1 MHEWPLIAFTLLIQA
16 SVGTILLAGLFGCWI
31 NKTGGEALSFQLVR
45 SVLLLTCLM
54 TGIGLLFSVAHLG
67 YPINAV
73 NSIRH
78 AGSSWLSRE
87 IIFTGT
93 FFGVIC
99 LVTLRTLM
107 TKRVFPTLL
116 LIAAIVG
123 LIDIFCMAE
132 VYRHTM
138 VATWAH
144 INTQFTF
151 FGSIL
156 TLGGCISLL
165 LMVPRVKGQLSDA
178 LSFKIVFVAALF
190 IGIGLIGRLVVLPCY
205 ISALP
210 TLSLTGGVT
219 FPIDAVAQFN
229 QSAGLRLSGWLMGLF
244 GLLLVVLAIYQGR
257 SQVVAKYAGML
268 VFGSLVTIIAEIIA
282 RYSFFLIS

>member
-31 NKTGGEALSFQLVR
+31 NKTGTQALSFQITR
-45 SVLLLTCLM
+45 PVLLLICLM
-54 TGIGLLFSVAHLG
+54 TGVGLLLSVAHLG

-93 FFGVIC
+93 FFGVSC
-99 LVTLRTLM
+99 LVTLRTLI

-151 FGSIL
+151 LGSIL

-165 LMVPRVKGQLSDA
+165 LIVPRIKGRLSDE

-190 IGIGLIGRLVVLPCY
+190 IGIGLIGRLAVLPAY

-210 TLSLTGGVT
+210 ALSVAGGVT

-229 QSAGLRLSGWLMGLF
+229 QSAGLRLSGWLIGLF
-244 GLLLVVLAIYQGR
+244 GLLLVVLAIYKGR
-257 SQVVAKYAGML
+257 RQVAVKYVGTL
-268 VFGSLVTIIAEIIA
+268 VFGSLLAIIAEIIA
-282 RYSFFLIS
+282 RYSFFLIR